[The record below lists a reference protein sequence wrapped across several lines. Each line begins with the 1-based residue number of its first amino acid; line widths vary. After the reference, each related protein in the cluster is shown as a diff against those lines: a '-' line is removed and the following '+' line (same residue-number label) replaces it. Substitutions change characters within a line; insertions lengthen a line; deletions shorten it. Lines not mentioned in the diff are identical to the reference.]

1 MFFDLLLLF
10 TLLPMTELVLLIKI
24 GHHIGL
30 LNAILIIIATGVFG
44 ASLAR
49 WQGLTVIKEVQSQ
62 LSVGIMPK
70 EEILDGTIILAGG
83 LLLLTPGLITDFV
96 GLVAII
102 PITRKWMKS
111 LMKKKLARMIDEGR
125 FQINRF

>member
-1 MFFDLLLLF
+1 MFFYLLLLF

-30 LNAILIIIATGVFG
+30 LNTILIVIATGISG

-49 WQGLTVIKEVQSQ
+49 WQGLTVIREVQNQ

-70 EEILDGTIILAGG
+70 EEILDGIMILAGG
-83 LLLLTPGLITDFV
+83 LLLLTPGLITDFI
-96 GLVAII
+96 GLVAIV
-102 PITRKWMKS
+102 PVTRKWIKY
-111 LMKKKLARMIDEGR
+111 LVKKKLAQMIDEGR
-125 FQINRF
+125 FKINRF

>member
-1 MFFDLLLLF
+1 MFFYLLLLF

-24 GHHIGL
+24 GRHIGL
-30 LNAILIIIATGVFG
+30 LNAILIVIATGISG

-49 WQGLTVIKEVQSQ
+49 WQGLAVIREVQNQ

-70 EEILDGTIILAGG
+70 EEILDGIMILAGG
-83 LLLLTPGLITDFV
+83 LLLLTPGLITDFI
-96 GLVAII
+96 GLTAII
-102 PITRKWMKS
+102 PITRKWIKY
-111 LMKKKLARMIDEGR
+111 LVKKKLKQMIDEGR

>member
-1 MFFDLLLLF
+1 MFFYLLLLF

-30 LNAILIIIATGVFG
+30 LNAILIVIATGISG

-83 LLLLTPGLITDFV
+83 LLLLTPGLITDFI

-102 PITRKWMKS
+102 PITRKWIKY
-111 LMKKKLARMIDEGR
+111 LVKKKLARMIDEGR

>member
-1 MFFDLLLLF
+1 MFFYLLLLF

-24 GHHIGL
+24 GSHIGL
-30 LNAILIIIATGVFG
+30 LNAILIVIATGISG

-70 EEILDGTIILAGG
+70 EEILDGIIILAGG
-83 LLLLTPGLITDFV
+83 LLLLTPGLITDFI

-102 PITRKWMKS
+102 PITRKWIKY
-111 LMKKKLARMIDEGR
+111 LVKKKLAQMIDEGR

>member
-1 MFFDLLLLF
+1 MFFYLFLLF

-24 GHHIGL
+24 GHYIGI
-30 LNAILIIIATGVFG
+30 LNTILIIIATGISG

-49 WQGLTVIKEVQSQ
+49 WQGLTVIREVQNQ

-70 EEILDGTIILAGG
+70 EEILNGIMILAGG
-83 LLLLTPGLITDFV
+83 VLLLTPGLLTDFI

-102 PITRKWMKS
+102 PFTRKWIKY
-111 LMKKKLARMIDEGR
+111 LVKKKLAQMIDEGR
-125 FQINRF
+125 FQINPI

>member
-1 MFFDLLLLF
+1 MFFYLLLLF

-30 LNAILIIIATGVFG
+30 LNAISIVVVTGIAG

-49 WQGLTVIKEVQSQ
+49 WQGLTVIREVQNQ
-62 LSVGIMPK
+62 LSLGIMPK
-70 EEILDGTIILAGG
+70 EEILDGIIILAGG

-102 PITRKWMKS
+102 PITRKWIKY
-111 LMKKKLARMIDEGR
+111 LVKKKLARMMDEEK

>member
-1 MFFDLLLLF
+1 MFFYLLLLF

-24 GHHIGL
+24 GRHIGL
-30 LNAILIIIATGVFG
+30 LNAILIIIITGISG

-49 WQGLTVIKEVQSQ
+49 WQGLTVIKEVQDQ

-70 EEILDGTIILAGG
+70 EEILDGMMILAGG
-83 LLLLTPGLITDFV
+83 LLLLTPGLITDIV
-96 GLVAII
+96 GLIAII
-102 PITRKWMKS
+102 PITRKWIKYF
-111 LMKKKLARMIDEGR
+111 LKKKLAQMMDEEK

>member
-1 MFFDLLLLF
+1 MFFYLLLLF

-30 LNAILIIIATGVFG
+30 LNAISIVVVTGIAG

-49 WQGLTVIKEVQSQ
+49 WQGLTVIREVQNQ
-62 LSVGIMPK
+62 LSLGIMPK
-70 EEILDGTIILAGG
+70 EEILDGIIILAGG

-102 PITRKWMKS
+102 PITRKWIKYFV
-111 LMKKKLARMIDEGR
+111 KKKLEQMMNEGK
-125 FQINRF
+125 FKINRF

>member
-1 MFFDLLLLF
+1 MFFYLLLLF

-24 GHHIGL
+24 GRHIGL
-30 LNAILIIIATGVFG
+30 LNTILIVIATGIFG

-49 WQGLTVIKEVQSQ
+49 WQGLTVIREVQNQ

-70 EEILDGTIILAGG
+70 EEILDGIMILAGG
-83 LLLLTPGLITDFV
+83 LLLLTPGLITDFI

-102 PITRKWMKS
+102 PITRKWIKY
-111 LMKKKLARMIDEGR
+111 LVKKKLKQIIDEGK

>member
-1 MFFDLLLLF
+1 MFFYLLLLF

-24 GHHIGL
+24 GRHIGL
-30 LNAILIIIATGVFG
+30 LNAILIVIATGIFG

-49 WQGLTVIKEVQSQ
+49 WQGLTVIREVQNQ

-70 EEILDGTIILAGG
+70 EEILDGIMILSGG
-83 LLLLTPGLITDFV
+83 LLLLTPGLITDFI

-102 PITRKWMKS
+102 PITRKWIKY
-111 LMKKKLARMIDEGR
+111 LVKKKLARMIDEGR

>member
-1 MFFDLLLLF
+1 
-10 TLLPMTELVLLIKI
+10 MTELVLLIKV
-24 GHHIGL
+24 GRHIGL
-30 LNAILIIIATGVFG
+30 LNAIFVVIITGILG

-49 WQGLTVIKEVQSQ
+49 WQGLTVIREVQNQ
-62 LSVGIMPK
+62 LSLGIMPK
-70 EEILDGTIILAGG
+70 EEILDGITILAGG

-96 GLVAII
+96 GLIAII

-111 LMKKKLARMIDEGR
+111 LMKKKLARMIDEGK

>member
-1 MFFDLLLLF
+1 MFFYLLLLF

-24 GHHIGL
+24 GRHIGL
-30 LNAILIIIATGVFG
+30 LNAILIVIATGVFG

-49 WQGLTVIKEVQSQ
+49 WQGLTVIREVQNQ

-70 EEILDGTIILAGG
+70 EEILDGIIILAGG
-83 LLLLTPGLITDFV
+83 LLLLTPGLITDFI

-102 PITRKWMKS
+102 PITRKWIKY
-111 LMKKKLARMIDEGR
+111 LVKKKLAQMIDEGR

>member
-1 MFFDLLLLF
+1 
-10 TLLPMTELVLLIKI
+10 MTELVLLIKV
-24 GHHIGL
+24 GRLIGL
-30 LNAILIIIATGVFG
+30 LNAIFVVIVTGILG

-70 EEILDGTIILAGG
+70 EEILDGIIILAGG
-83 LLLLTPGLITDFV
+83 LLLLTPGLITDFI

-102 PITRKWMKS
+102 PITRKWIKY
-111 LMKKKLARMIDEGR
+111 LVKKKLARMIDEGR

>member
-1 MFFDLLLLF
+1 MFFYLLLLF

-24 GHHIGL
+24 GRHIGL
-30 LNAILIIIATGVFG
+30 LNAILIVIATGVFG

-70 EEILDGTIILAGG
+70 EEILDGIIILAGG
-83 LLLLTPGLITDFV
+83 LLLLTPGLITDFI

-102 PITRKWMKS
+102 PITRKWIKY
-111 LMKKKLARMIDEGR
+111 LVKKKLAQMIDEGR

>member
-1 MFFDLLLLF
+1 MFFYLLLLF

-30 LNAILIIIATGVFG
+30 LNAISIVVVTGIAG

-49 WQGLTVIKEVQSQ
+49 WQGLTVIREVQNQ
-62 LSVGIMPK
+62 LSLGIMPK

-83 LLLLTPGLITDFV
+83 LLLLTPGLITDFI

-111 LMKKKLARMIDEGR
+111 LMKKKLARMIDEGK

>member
-1 MFFDLLLLF
+1 
-10 TLLPMTELVLLIKI
+10 MTELSLLIKI
-24 GHHIGL
+24 GHHIGI
-30 LNAILIIIATGVFG
+30 LNTILIVIATGISG

-49 WQGLTVIKEVQSQ
+49 WQGLTVIREVQNQ

-70 EEILDGTIILAGG
+70 EEILDGIMILAGG
-83 LLLLTPGLITDFV
+83 LLLLTPGLITDFI

-102 PITRKWMKS
+102 PITRKWIKY
-111 LMKKKLARMIDEGR
+111 LVKKKLAQMIDEGR

>member
-1 MFFDLLLLF
+1 MFFYLLLLF

-24 GHHIGL
+24 GRHIGL
-30 LNAILIIIATGVFG
+30 LNAILIVIATGVFG

-49 WQGLTVIKEVQSQ
+49 WQGLTVIREVQNQ

-70 EEILDGTIILAGG
+70 EEILDGIIILAGG
-83 LLLLTPGLITDFV
+83 LLLLTPGLITDFI
-96 GLVAII
+96 GLVAIA
-102 PITRKWMKS
+102 PITRKWIKY
-111 LMKKKLARMIDEGR
+111 LVKKKLAQMIDEGR

>member
-1 MFFDLLLLF
+1 MFFYLLLLF

-30 LNAILIIIATGVFG
+30 LNTISIVIITGISG

-49 WQGLTVIKEVQSQ
+49 WQGLTVIREVQNQ

-70 EEILDGTIILAGG
+70 EEILDGIIILAGG
-83 LLLLTPGLITDFV
+83 LLLLTPGLITDFI

-102 PITRKWMKS
+102 PITRKWIKY
-111 LMKKKLARMIDEGR
+111 LVKKKLARMIDEGR

>member
-1 MFFDLLLLF
+1 MFFYLLLLF

-24 GHHIGL
+24 GRHIGL
-30 LNAILIIIATGVFG
+30 LNAILIVIATGISG

-49 WQGLTVIKEVQSQ
+49 WQGLTVIREVQNQ

-70 EEILDGTIILAGG
+70 EEILDGIMILAGG
-83 LLLLTPGLITDFV
+83 LLLLTPGLITDFI

-102 PITRKWMKS
+102 PITRKWIKY
-111 LMKKKLARMIDEGR
+111 LVKKKLERMIDEGR

>member
-1 MFFDLLLLF
+1 MFFYLLLLF

-24 GHHIGL
+24 GRHIGL
-30 LNAILIIIATGVFG
+30 LNTVLIVIATGILG

-49 WQGLTVIKEVQSQ
+49 WQGLTVIKEVQNQ

-70 EEILDGTIILAGG
+70 EEIIDGIMILAGG
-83 LLLLTPGLITDFV
+83 LLLLTPGLITDFI

-102 PITRKWMKS
+102 PITRKWIKY
-111 LMKKKLARMIDEGR
+111 LVKKKLERMIDEGR

>member
-1 MFFDLLLLF
+1 MFFYLLLLF

-24 GHHIGL
+24 GRHIGL
-30 LNAILIIIATGVFG
+30 LNAILIVIATGIFG

-49 WQGLTVIKEVQSQ
+49 WQGLTVIREVQNQ

-70 EEILDGTIILAGG
+70 EEILDGIIILAGG
-83 LLLLTPGLITDFV
+83 LLLLTPGLITDFI

-102 PITRKWMKS
+102 PITRKWIKY
-111 LMKKKLARMIDEGR
+111 LVKKKLAQMIDEGR

>member
-1 MFFDLLLLF
+1 MFFYLLLLF

-24 GHHIGL
+24 GRHIGL
-30 LNAILIIIATGVFG
+30 LNAILIVIATGIFG

-49 WQGLTVIKEVQSQ
+49 WQGLTVIREVQNQ

-70 EEILDGTIILAGG
+70 EEILDGIMILAGG
-83 LLLLTPGLITDFV
+83 LLLLTPGLITDFI
-96 GLVAII
+96 GLTGII
-102 PITRKWMKS
+102 PYTRKWIKY
-111 LMKKKLARMIDEGR
+111 LVKKKLKQMIDEGR

>member
-1 MFFDLLLLF
+1 
-10 TLLPMTELVLLIKI
+10 MTELVLLIKI
-24 GHHIGL
+24 GRHIGL
-30 LNAILIIIATGVFG
+30 LNTILIVVTTGIFG

-49 WQGLTVIKEVQSQ
+49 WQGLAVIREVQNQ

-70 EEILDGTIILAGG
+70 EEILDGIMILAGG
-83 LLLLTPGLITDFV
+83 LLLLTPGLITDFI

-102 PITRKWMKS
+102 PVTRKWIKY
-111 LMKKKLARMIDEGR
+111 LVKKKLARMIDEGR